1 MLNSYPT
8 ACNYVKNSNL
18 SVGVGLNILNAFYY
32 SVRRLFLSATRK
44 DENYVCLDVCV
55 FVG

>member
-1 MLNSYPT
+1 MN
-8 ACNYVKNSNL
+8 AC
-18 SVGVGLNILNAFYY
+18 YY
-32 SVRRLFLSATRK
+32 SVRNFLPSPTRK